1 MINCQESQ
9 SSFINGPNCYRFPI
23 KTDSHNLPF
32 QKFCTA
38 IASCIC
44 RHTIYISQYTL
55 LIIILYD
62 CARTFILY
70 KFHCFFWGG
79 HSQPPH
85 EGIRIFFLTRTW
97 LALPILF
104 ARLQGQF
111 HLFRAAVAA
120 SKWWMQ
126 CHIDRWKKGTCF
138 CWLGLYRR
146 WNPTQVYWL

>member
-9 SSFINGPNCYRFPI
+9 SSFINGPNCYCFPI
-23 KTDSHNLPF
+23 RTDSHNLPF

-70 KFHCFFWGG
+70 TFHCFFWGG
-79 HSQPPH
+79 HSQPPM
-85 EGIRIFFLTRTW
+85 RVSAYFF
-97 LALPILF
+97 
-104 ARLQGQF
+104 
-111 HLFRAAVAA
+111 
-120 SKWWMQ
+120 
-126 CHIDRWKKGTCF
+126 
-138 CWLGLYRR
+138 WLGPGLPCPFVRQVARPVPSFPCGGCSLKVEVVDAMPHWQMKEGRR
-146 WNPTQVYWL
+146 FLLVGFI